1 MPLIEWSASAWSL
14 IEGDAS
20 GDRCVVKI
28 MEDGALVAA
37 VDGLGHGPEAAT
49 AAEAATALLEM
60 YAGEPLIQL
69 VSRCHEGLRK
79 SRGVVM
85 SLASFSGRDHTMIWL
100 GVGNVE
106 GVLIRRVQTVNAARE
121 TILLRGGIVGYQ
133 LPPLRATTVPV
144 IRGDTL
150 IFATDGIRQG
160 FADGVTPGRPTQEIL
175 DSILASY
182 RKTTDDGLVVVA
194 RYLGGGP

>member
-1 MPLIEWSASAWSL
+1 
-14 IEGDAS
+14 
-20 GDRCVVKI
+20 
-28 MEDGALVAA
+28 
-37 VDGLGHGPEAAT
+37 
-49 AAEAATALLEM
+49 
-60 YAGEPLIQL
+60 
-69 VSRCHEGLRK
+69 
-79 SRGVVM
+79 M

-150 IFATDGIRQG
+150 IFATDGIREG
-160 FADGVTPGRPTQEIL
+160 FADGVTAGQPTQEIL

-182 RKTTDDGLVVVA
+182 RKLRTIGLVVVA
-194 RYLGGGP
+194 RYRS

>member
-1 MPLIEWSASAWSL
+1 
-14 IEGDAS
+14 
-20 GDRCVVKI
+20 
-28 MEDGALVAA
+28 
-37 VDGLGHGPEAAT
+37 
-49 AAEAATALLEM
+49 
-60 YAGEPLIQL
+60 
-69 VSRCHEGLRK
+69 
-79 SRGVVM
+79 M

-150 IFATDGIRQG
+150 IFATDGIREG
-160 FADGVTPGRPTQEIL
+160 FADDRRPANSRKPRLYSRNPRLYSGIL
-175 DSILASY
+175 
-182 RKTTDDGLVVVA
+182 RKLRTIGLVVVA
-194 RYLGGGP
+194 RYRS